1 MYSNPSNSDWSIRFM
16 TSLWAQ
22 ARARYCA
29 PYAPYRAPHPAD
41 PHATPPQTPR
51 RPAHHL
57 LVVGGQLHR
66 LAGELRVEVV
76 QPVVVGDLRLER
88 RQRLLL
94 LQLGDGG
101 KARQRRPCQRTW
113 LHVPP
118 GDA

>member
-16 TSLWAQ
+16 TSLWAR

-41 PHATPPQTPR
+41 PG
-51 RPAHHL
+51 RPTHHL